1 VFESTLKKLVNRVD
15 GARGAAVLNLDGV
28 VLEAVDEKGN
38 DLGADAALS
47 EYAPVIGQLLG
58 ATDSLDLGEPTQLT
72 LEGAERTTL
81 VRRLTDK
88 YVAALHV
95 SPDSLLGKA
104 HFHLRVAAP
113 DLAREL

>member
-1 VFESTLKKLVNRVD
+1 MFEATLKQLVNQVD

-28 VLEAVDEKGN
+28 ILEAVDEKGN
-38 DLGADAALS
+38 DMGPDAALT
-47 EYAPVIGQLLG
+47 EFAPVIGQLLG
-58 ATDSLDLGEPTQLT
+58 AAESADLGEPTQLT

-81 VRRLTDK
+81 VRSLSEK

-95 SPDSLLGKA
+95 SPDTLIGKA
-104 HFHLRVAAP
+104 HFQLRVAAP

>member
-1 VFESTLKKLVNRVD
+1 VFEATLKQLVNRVD
-15 GARGAAVLNLDGV
+15 GARGAAVLNLDGI

-38 DLGADAALS
+38 DLGADAALT
-47 EYAPVIGQLLG
+47 EFAPVIGQLLG
-58 ATDSLDLGEPTQLT
+58 AAESAELGEPTQLT
-72 LEGAERTTL
+72 LEGVERTTL
-81 VRRLTDK
+81 VRSLTDK

-95 SPDSLLGKA
+95 SPDSLIGKA